1 MMKIET
7 KYCGEITYQTEE
19 LICFPDGLFGF
30 EEEHEFLL
38 IRLEDD
44 EASPFC
50 LQSTKNPE
58 VAFIVLDPFQLVPDY
73 APDLSDEDCARLGDP
88 TGEHI
93 ALYTICVLRDPMT
106 ESTVNL
112 RCPIAMHMDTR
123 TAFQVMLNGDNGY
136 TFRHKLSALAS
147 SAKEEPS
154 C

>member
-7 KYCGEITYQTEE
+7 KYCGEITYQTDE
-19 LICFPDGLFGF
+19 LIRFPDGLFGF

-58 VAFIVLDPFQLVPDY
+58 VAFIMLDPFQLVPDY

-136 TFRHKLSALAS
+136 TFRHKLSELS
-147 SAKEEPS
+147 PAKEEPS

>member
-1 MMKIET
+1 MMKIQT
-7 KYCGEITYQTEE
+7 KYCGEITYQTDE

-73 APDLSDEDCARLGDP
+73 AP
-88 TGEHI
+88 T
-93 ALYTICVLRDPMT
+93 
-106 ESTVNL
+106 
-112 RCPIAMHMDTR
+112 CPTR
-123 TAFQVMLNGDNGY
+123 TVPVWVTQPANISHS
-136 TFRHKLSALAS
+136 T
-147 SAKEEPS
+147 PS
-154 C
+154 VSCVTR

>member
-7 KYCGEITYQTEE
+7 KYCGEITYQTDE
-19 LICFPDGLFGF
+19 LIRFPDGLFGF
-30 EEEHEFLL
+30 EEEHDFLL
-38 IRLEDD
+38 IQLEDD

-50 LQSTKNPE
+50 LQSTTHAE
-58 VAFIVLDPFQLVPDY
+58 TAFIVLDPFQLMPDY

-93 ALYTICVLRDPMT
+93 ALYAICVLRDPMT

-112 RCPIAMHMDTR
+112 RCPIAMHMETR
-123 TAFQVMLNGDNGY
+123 TAFQVMLTEDNGY
-136 TFRHKLSALAS
+136 TFRHKLSELA